1 MEITLRK
8 LGQALFFAPAGRL
21 TVDADLEGLHA
32 AARENSDRDIRGV
45 FLDLEN
51 VTRLDCWGIGQL
63 VRIRGQVDASGR
75 TFGLVNV
82 NGYQRRLLELLR
94 LTAFLGVCG
103 SRREALA
110 SVAAATQATGCGR
123 RESRRLVNPWPRSRY
138 PLRSPG

>member
-8 LGQALFFAPAGRL
+8 SGHALFVAPAGRL
-21 TVDADLEGLHA
+21 TVNADVEGLNA
-32 AARENSDRDIRGV
+32 AAREISDRDIRGV
-45 FLDLEN
+45 FLDLET
-51 VTRLDCWGIGQL
+51 VTQLDCWGIGQL
-63 VRIRGQVDASGR
+63 IRIRGQVNASGR
-75 TFGLVNV
+75 RFGLVNV
-82 NGYQRRLLELLR
+82 DGHQRRLLELLR